1 MQNTLNEI
9 LARGVGFWETV
20 GFIGLVLFSS
30 RFLVQWIAS
39 ERRKESVIPVSF
51 WYLSIFGSLFLLA
64 YAFARADPIFI
75 LSYLFNGLIYGRNLY
90 FIYARRNANKVP
102 SSISAESAENEDGRD
117 K

>member
-1 MQNTLNEI
+1 MQDTLNEI
-9 LARGVGFWETV
+9 LARGIGFWETV
-20 GFIGLVLFSS
+20 GFIGLALFSS

-90 FIYARRNANKVP
+90 FIYARRDSNKVASP
-102 SSISAESAENEDGRD
+102 ISAKNEDDRD
-117 K
+117 D

>member
-1 MQNTLNEI
+1 MQDTLNEI

-90 FIYARRNANKVP
+90 FIYRRKNAQQTASLNP
-102 SSISAESAENEDGRD
+102 AEDEDRREI
-117 K
+117 